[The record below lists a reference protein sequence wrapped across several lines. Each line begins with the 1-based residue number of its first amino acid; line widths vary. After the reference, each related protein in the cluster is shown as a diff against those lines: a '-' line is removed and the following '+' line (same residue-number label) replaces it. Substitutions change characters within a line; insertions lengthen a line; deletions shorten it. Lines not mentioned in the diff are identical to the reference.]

1 MTAFDYT
8 VIAIFLASLV
18 LGLWR
23 GLVYEV
29 LSFLG
34 WPVAYFLSKFFAS
47 SVAPMMPITQEAM
60 RIAVAYVVI
69 FIVGL
74 IVWSVLV
81 FILTK
86 LTKAIGLG
94 GVDTF
99 LGAVFGL
106 LRGAMMV
113 IAVVCLAG
121 LTKIPEQPFWQ
132 QARMSKS
139 AEEFAVLAKTYLP
152 DSVAQRIQFPH
163 RS

>member
-1 MTAFDYT
+1 MTAFDLT
-8 VIAIFLASLV
+8 LIAILSASML

-34 WPVAYFLSKFFAS
+34 WPIAYFLSKYFAG
-47 SVAPMMPITQEAM
+47 SVAPMVPVTQESM
-60 RIAVAYVVI
+60 RIAVAYVAI
-69 FIVGL
+69 FIVAL
-74 IVWSVLV
+74 IVWSLLV
-81 FILTK
+81 YILSK
-86 LTKAIGLG
+86 LVKAIGLG

-139 AEEFAVLAKTYLP
+139 VEEFAVLVKAYLP
-152 DSVAQRIQFPH
+152 VSVAQRIQFPI